1 MTLDRRSFISK
12 LDLYFT
18 DMAGVKLDGDY
29 TPPLVS
35 SPNLDDIE
43 TQFDAGNILFFMD
56 ADLSSSYTKT
66 DGTVAAEGDPVK
78 QWAARFPDDASVVFN
93 ESSVDGMV
101 LTTFEDETHLMAV
114 TQNPSGG
121 AWESMVDAD
130 LGFDLPST
138 GSIFM
143 LWETDSTQ
151 GAFEHIM
158 NNAHWFHL
166 NKYSG
171 HLQLKHGSNSAYQV
185 IIQNITASTSYLI
198 EVKWS
203 QNTAG
208 APYHTVDTTINLTK
222 LVVDNMTDY
231 TGSFTMN
238 MRDNGSKRRLEL
250 SSAQSGMDSLT
261 SSVLCMTGDDATL
274 RATCKD
280 YLVKRWKNES
290 TTPVVDPD
298 GVSSTWL
305 SEIRY

>member
-1 MTLDRRSFISK
+1 MILLLTRENSTYDSVTKTFWFNMDKQLDEKVKHLRFQTFSFTPSTVTSFPHGILVCSKTLTNLSMRQHVSVLKDTGHRNDTDVIACLHKVNHNDKHILYTLSAPLSMTLDRRSFISK

-121 AWESMVDAD
+121 AWETRIW
-130 LGFDLPST
+130 GST
-138 GSIFM
+138 CPAPAVSLCCGRP
-143 LWETDSTQ
+143 TQ
-151 GAFEHIM
+151 PRGL
-158 NNAHWFHL
+158 L
-166 NKYSG
+166 N
-171 HLQLKHGSNSAYQV
+171 
-185 IIQNITASTSYLI
+185 
-198 EVKWS
+198 
-203 QNTAG
+203 
-208 APYHTVDTTINLTK
+208 
-222 LVVDNMTDY
+222 
-231 TGSFTMN
+231 
-238 MRDNGSKRRLEL
+238 
-250 SSAQSGMDSLT
+250 
-261 SSVLCMTGDDATL
+261 TL
-274 RATCKD
+274 
-280 YLVKRWKNES
+280 
-290 TTPVVDPD
+290 
-298 GVSSTWL
+298 
-305 SEIRY
+305 